1 MADLRATLQ
10 AVIAG
15 TLPPPRG
22 NVLLPADRDATRPFA
37 RACITLHNHSKND
50 EGERLTAPI
59 ELLTLLP

>member
-1 MADLRATLQ
+1 MADLRAHLQ

-22 NVLLPADRDATRPFA
+22 NVLLPAAKEAARPFA
-37 RACITLHNHSKND
+37 RACITLHNNSRDD